1 MPRASDIPASSA
13 KMQSKLSA
21 WTPLNHPLT
30 NSRLFEERRWL
41 LKKWVSRTLSFAP
54 QLSPSSSSSTSSCTR
69 QFRGWSESQRRVV
82 LSDILSKCSKE
93 QLEFVGSCVSRQLPL
108 QAADFTCV
116 LPRTVC
122 LYVFSFLDPRSLCRC
137 AQVSWRWRSLAE
149 MDQVWMP
156 KCVRLGW
163 FLTFWPSQFEG
174 GAWKRQYVQKV
185 KDILLAPNNQH
196 TEVAASS
203 KREVSDVPL
212 PGKQEVS
219 DVPQRSDEQDARRR
233 FGGRSK
239 KEKVPP
245 WRDADRCPKDTRR
258 FNYLDNLDTIN
269 PAIGPITAAST
280 KGRDNIFETK
290 TQQSNDMR
298 RKMLSDTNYK
308 LRKVKSLMLL
318 TSNCEQ
324 DSPPQPRWA
333 SPSPSV
339 PVTMETAEKLL
350 RLSQWNAGKR
360 PGPARTP
367 IPSMSVEALKA
378 SQRSNRSLP
387 SAPLFEFQPW
397 TWSGT
402 LQQHAK

>member
-1 MPRASDIPASSA
+1 MPRASDISASGA
-13 KMQSKLSA
+13 RMQSKLSA
-21 WTPLNHPLT
+21 WTPLNHPLS
-30 NSRLFEERRWL
+30 NSRLFEERCWL
-41 LKKWVSRTLSFAP
+41 LTKWVSWTLTFRTAS
-54 QLSPSSSSSTSSCTR
+54 SPSSSSSTSPCAR
-69 QFRGWSESQRRVV
+69 QFRGWSESQRRAV
-82 LSDILSKCSKE
+82 LHDILSKCSKE
-93 QLEFVGSCVSRQLPL
+93 QLEFVGCCVSRQLPL
-108 QAADFTCV
+108 QAADFTCM
-116 LPRTVC
+116 LPRTIC

-174 GAWKRQYVQKV
+174 GAWKRKYVQKV
-185 KDILLAPNNQH
+185 KDMLINQH

-203 KREVSDVPL
+203 RQEVSDVPL
-212 PGKQEVS
+212 PSKQEVS

-233 FGGRSK
+233 FGSRSK

-258 FNYLDNLDTIN
+258 FNYLDNLDTIG
-269 PAIGPITAAST
+269 PANGPITAAPT
-280 KGRDNIFETK
+280 KSRANIFQTK
-290 TQQSNDMR
+290 TQQSDDMT

-318 TSNCEQ
+318 TSNGEQ
-324 DSPPQPRWA
+324 DRPPQPRWA

-339 PVTMETAEKLL
+339 PVTKETAEKLL
-350 RLSQWNAGKR
+350 RLSQWNAGRR

-387 SAPLFEFQPW
+387 SAPLFEFQPR

-402 LQQHAK
+402 LQQHAD

>member
-1 MPRASDIPASSA
+1 MPRASDISASGA
-13 KMQSKLSA
+13 RMQSRLSA
-21 WTPLNHPLT
+21 WTPLNHPLS

-41 LKKWVSRTLSFAP
+41 LTKW
-54 QLSPSSSSSTSSCTR
+54 
-69 QFRGWSESQRRVV
+69 FRGWSESQRRAV
-82 LSDILSKCSKE
+82 LHDILGKCSKE
-93 QLEFVGSCVSRQLPL
+93 QLEFVGCCVSRQLPL
-108 QAADFTCV
+108 QAADFTCM
-116 LPRTVC
+116 LPRTIC

-174 GAWKRQYVQKV
+174 GAWKRKYVQKV
-185 KDILLAPNNQH
+185 KDMLPAPTNQH
-196 TEVAASS
+196 AEVAASS
-203 KREVSDVPL
+203 RREVSDVPQ
-212 PGKQEVS
+212 PSKQEVS
-219 DVPQRSDEQDARRR
+219 DVPQPSKQEVSGVPQRSDEQDARKR
-233 FGGRSK
+233 FGSRLK

-258 FNYLDNLDTIN
+258 FNYLDNLDTIG
-269 PAIGPITAAST
+269 PANGPITAAPT
-280 KGRDNIFETK
+280 KSGANIFQTK
-290 TQQSNDMR
+290 TQQSDDMT
-298 RKMLSDTNYK
+298 RKMSDTNYK

-324 DSPPQPRWA
+324 DRPPQTRWA

-350 RLSQWNAGKR
+350 RLSQWNAGRR

-387 SAPLFEFQPW
+387 SAPLFEFQPR

-402 LQQHAK
+402 LKQHAD